1 MRWRKMTE
9 IKLSCK
15 ERIWNTIAT
24 IEYSDEYE
32 QNWELFNKGIDILKN
47 HDCETE
53 FNDKDRET
61 LEVIFS
67 LIYD

>member
-1 MRWRKMTE
+1 MRWSEMTE

-32 QNWELFNKGIDILKN
+32 QNWELFNKGINILKK
-47 HDCETE
+47 HDCKTE
-53 FNDKDRET
+53 FEDKDRET

>member
-1 MRWRKMTE
+1 MV
-9 IKLSCK
+9 KLSCK

-32 QNWELFNKGIDILKN
+32 DNWDLFNQGIEILKS

-53 FNDKDRET
+53 LVDEDREV
-61 LEVIFS
+61 LEEIFS
-67 LIYD
+67 IIME